1 MIDDIIKK
9 IAPTGVLRVGVNMSN
24 FLLVNSKD
32 KLGVI
37 DGVSPGIGKKLAKEL
52 NISFEIVQF
61 ANPGLLADA
70 VDNNEW
76 DIGNIASE
84 KERGKTIDFSDPYVN
99 IDANFLFREEDNF
112 KNNNDI
118 DQSGI
123 KIAVFERSAYDLW
136 LTENFKKAEL
146 IRVNSIEESHNL
158 FKENKVNIL
167 AGLKPKLIDEMKR
180 NNNYEMIQSPFTY
193 IKQSIGIK
201 KGNPEVLDFIN
212 KFISNKIKEGY
223 IKSLLQQHNVQDK
236 LSIPKIN

>member
-212 KFISNKIKEGY
+212 KFISNNIKEGY
-223 IKSLLQQHNVQDK
+223 IKSLLKQHNVQDK

>member
-1 MIDDIIKK
+1 MIDDIIRK
-9 IAPTGVLRVGVNMSN
+9 IAPTGVLRVGVNMNN

-167 AGLKPKLIDEMKR
+167 AGLKPKLIDEMKK

-212 KFISNKIKEGY
+212 KFISNNIKEGY
-223 IKSLLQQHNVQDK
+223 IKSLLKQHNVQDK

>member
-61 ANPGLLADA
+61 ENPGLLADA
-70 VDNNEW
+70 VENNEW
-76 DIGNIASE
+76 DVGNIASE
-84 KERGKTIDFSDPYVN
+84 KERSKTIDFSDPYVN

-123 KIAVFERSAYDLW
+123 KIAVFKRSAYDLW
-136 LTENFKKAEL
+136 LTENLKKAEL

-167 AGLKPKLIDEMKR
+167 AGLKPKLIDEMKK

-223 IKSLLQQHNVQDK
+223 IKSLLKQHNVQDK

>member
-9 IAPTGVLRVGVNMSN
+9 IAPTGVLRIGVNMNN

-32 KLGVI
+32 KSGVI

-61 ANPGLLADA
+61 ANPGLLVDA

-167 AGLKPKLIDEMKR
+167 AGLKPKLIDEMKK

-223 IKSLLQQHNVQDK
+223 IKSLLKQHNVQDK

>member
-9 IAPTGVLRVGVNMSN
+9 IAPTGVLRIGVNMNN

-32 KLGVI
+32 KLGVV

-167 AGLKPKLIDEMKR
+167 AGLKPKLIDEMKK

-212 KFISNKIKEGY
+212 KFISNNIKEGY

>member
-99 IDANFLFREEDNF
+99 IDANFLFREEDKF

-167 AGLKPKLIDEMKR
+167 AGLKPKLIDEMKK

-212 KFISNKIKEGY
+212 KFISNNIKEGY
-223 IKSLLQQHNVQDK
+223 IKSLLKQHNVQDK
-236 LSIPKIN
+236 LSIPIIN

>member
-70 VDNNEW
+70 VNNNEW

-167 AGLKPKLIDEMKR
+167 AGLKPKLIEEMKK

-212 KFISNKIKEGY
+212 KFISNNIKEGY
-223 IKSLLQQHNVQDK
+223 VKSLLQQHNVEDK

>member
-1 MIDDIIKK
+1 MIDDIIRK
-9 IAPTGVLRVGVNMSN
+9 ITPTGVLRIGVNMSN

-32 KLGVI
+32 KLGVV

-70 VDNNEW
+70 VNNNEW

-118 DQSGI
+118 DQPGI

-167 AGLKPKLIDEMKR
+167 AGLKPKLIDEMKK

>member
-9 IAPTGVLRVGVNMSN
+9 IAPTGVLRIGVNMNN

-32 KLGVI
+32 KLGVV

-70 VDNNEW
+70 VNNNEW

-167 AGLKPKLIDEMKR
+167 AGLKPKLIDEMKK

-212 KFISNKIKEGY
+212 KFISNNIKEGY
-223 IKSLLQQHNVQDK
+223 IKSLLKQHNVQDK

>member
-118 DQSGI
+118 DQPGI

-167 AGLKPKLIDEMKR
+167 AGLKPKLIEEMKK

-201 KGNPEVLDFIN
+201 KGNPVVLDFIN

-223 IKSLLQQHNVQDK
+223 IKSLLKQHNVQDK

>member
-1 MIDDIIKK
+1 MIDNIIKK
-9 IAPTGVLRVGVNMSN
+9 IAPTGVLRIGINMSN

-32 KLGVI
+32 TSGFV
-37 DGVSPGIGKKLAKEL
+37 DGVSPGIGKRLAEEL
-52 NISFEIVQF
+52 NLDFEIVKF

-70 VDNNEW
+70 VNSNKW

-84 KERGKTIDFSDPYVN
+84 KERSKTIDFSDPYVN

-112 KNNNDI
+112 NNNKDI

-123 KIAVFERSAYDLW
+123 QIAVFKRSAYDLW

-158 FKENKVNIL
+158 FRENKVNIL
-167 AGLKPKLIDEMKR
+167 AGLKPKL
-180 NNNYEMIQSPFTY
+180 SPFTY

-201 KGNPEVLDFIN
+201 KGNPEVIDYIN
-212 KFISNKIKEGY
+212 KFVSNKIKEGY
-223 IKSLLQQHNVQDK
+223 VKSLLQKYSVQDK
-236 LSIPKIN
+236 LSIPKIS

>member
-9 IAPTGVLRVGVNMSN
+9 IAPTGILRVGVNMSN

-112 KNNNDI
+112 KNNNDV

-123 KIAVFERSAYDLW
+123 QIAVFERSAYDLW

-167 AGLKPKLIDEMKR
+167 AGLKPKLIDEMKK
-180 NNNYEMIQSPFTY
+180 NNKYEMIQSPFTY

-212 KFISNKIKEGY
+212 KFISNNIKEGY

>member
-9 IAPTGVLRVGVNMSN
+9 IAPTGVLRIGVNMSN

-32 KLGVI
+32 KLGVV

-146 IRVNSIEESHNL
+146 IRVNSIEASHNL

-167 AGLKPKLIDEMKR
+167 AGLKPKLIDEMKK

-212 KFISNKIKEGY
+212 KFISNNIKEGY
-223 IKSLLQQHNVQDK
+223 VKSLLQQHNVEDK

>member
-37 DGVSPGIGKKLAKEL
+37 DGVSPGIGKNLAKEL

-123 KIAVFERSAYDLW
+123 KIAVFKRSAYDLW
-136 LTENFKKAEL
+136 LTENLKKAEL

-167 AGLKPKLIDEMKR
+167 AGLKPKLIDEMKK

-212 KFISNKIKEGY
+212 KFILNNIKEGY

>member
-9 IAPTGVLRVGVNMSN
+9 IAPTGVLRIGVNMSN

-118 DQSGI
+118 DQPGI

-167 AGLKPKLIDEMKR
+167 AGLKPKLIDEMKK

-212 KFISNKIKEGY
+212 KFISNNIKEGY
-223 IKSLLQQHNVQDK
+223 IKSLLKQHNVQDK

>member
-9 IAPTGVLRVGVNMSN
+9 IAPTGVLRVGINMSN

-70 VDNNEW
+70 VNNNEW

-123 KIAVFERSAYDLW
+123 QIAVFERSAYDLW
-136 LTENFKKAEL
+136 LTENLKKAEL

-158 FKENKVNIL
+158 FRENKVNIL
-167 AGLKPKLIDEMKR
+167 AGLKPKLIEEMKK
-180 NNNYEMIQSPFTY
+180 NNNYEIIQSPFTY

-212 KFISNKIKEGY
+212 KFISNNIKEGY

>member
-61 ANPGLLADA
+61 ENPGLLADA

-167 AGLKPKLIDEMKR
+167 AGLKPKLIDEMKK

-212 KFISNKIKEGY
+212 KFISNIIKEGY
-223 IKSLLQQHNVQDK
+223 IKSLLKQHNVQDK

>member
-70 VDNNEW
+70 VNNNEW

-212 KFISNKIKEGY
+212 KFILNNIKEGY

>member
-9 IAPTGVLRVGVNMSN
+9 IAPTGVLRIGVNMNN

-70 VDNNEW
+70 VNNNEW

-123 KIAVFERSAYDLW
+123 QIAVFERSAYDLW

-167 AGLKPKLIDEMKR
+167 AGLKPKLIDEMKK

>member
-9 IAPTGVLRVGVNMSN
+9 IAPTGVLRIGVNMSN

-70 VDNNEW
+70 VNNNEW

-84 KERGKTIDFSDPYVN
+84 KERRKTIDFSDPYVN

-123 KIAVFERSAYDLW
+123 KIAIFERSAYDLW

-167 AGLKPKLIDEMKR
+167 AGLKPKLIDEMKK

>member
-167 AGLKPKLIDEMKR
+167 AGLKPKLIEEMKK

-212 KFISNKIKEGY
+212 KFISNNIKEGY
-223 IKSLLQQHNVQDK
+223 IKSLLKQHNVQDK
-236 LSIPKIN
+236 LSIPEIN

>member
-70 VDNNEW
+70 VNNNEW

-112 KNNNDI
+112 RNNNDI

-123 KIAVFERSAYDLW
+123 QIAVFERSAYDLW

-167 AGLKPKLIDEMKR
+167 AGLKPKLIDEMKK

>member
-136 LTENFKKAEL
+136 LTQNFKKAEL

-167 AGLKPKLIDEMKR
+167 AGLKPKLIDEMKK
-180 NNNYEMIQSPFTY
+180 NNKYEMIQSPFTY

-212 KFISNKIKEGY
+212 KFISNNIKEGY
-223 IKSLLQQHNVQDK
+223 VKILLQQHNVQDK

>member
-52 NISFEIVQF
+52 NISFELVQF

-70 VDNNEW
+70 VNNNEW

-123 KIAVFERSAYDLW
+123 QIAVFERSAYDLW
-136 LTENFKKAEL
+136 LTENLKKAEL

-167 AGLKPKLIDEMKR
+167 AGLKPKLIDEMKK

-212 KFISNKIKEGY
+212 KFISNNIKEGY
-223 IKSLLQQHNVQDK
+223 IKSLLKQHNVQDK

>member
-136 LTENFKKAEL
+136 LTENLKKAEL

-167 AGLKPKLIDEMKR
+167 AGLKPKLIDEMKK

-212 KFISNKIKEGY
+212 KFISNIIKEGY
-223 IKSLLQQHNVQDK
+223 IKSLLKQHNVQDK
-236 LSIPKIN
+236 LSIPEIN

>member
-61 ANPGLLADA
+61 ANPGLLADT
-70 VDNNEW
+70 VNNNEW

-123 KIAVFERSAYDLW
+123 KIAVFERSAYMSR
-136 LTENFKKAEL
+136 E
-146 IRVNSIEESHNL
+146 
-158 FKENKVNIL
+158 
-167 AGLKPKLIDEMKR
+167 
-180 NNNYEMIQSPFTY
+180 QFTAA
-193 IKQSIGIK
+193 
-201 KGNPEVLDFIN
+201 
-212 KFISNKIKEGY
+212 
-223 IKSLLQQHNVQDK
+223 H
-236 LSIPKIN
+236 

>member
-167 AGLKPKLIDEMKR
+167 AGLKPKLIDEMK
-180 NNNYEMIQSPFTY
+180 NNKNYKMIQNPFTY

-201 KGNPEVLDFIN
+201 KGNPELLDYIN
-212 KFISNKIKEGY
+212 KFISNSIKEGY

>member
-61 ANPGLLADA
+61 ANPGLLVDA

-167 AGLKPKLIDEMKR
+167 AGLKPKLIDEMKK

-212 KFISNKIKEGY
+212 KFISNIIKEGY
-223 IKSLLQQHNVQDK
+223 IKSLLKQHNVQDK
-236 LSIPKIN
+236 LSIPEIN

>member
-167 AGLKPKLIDEMKR
+167 AGLKPKLIDEMKK

-212 KFISNKIKEGY
+212 KFISNNIKEGY
-223 IKSLLQQHNVQDK
+223 IKSLLKQHNVQDK

>member
-70 VDNNEW
+70 VNNNKW

-136 LTENFKKAEL
+136 LTENLKKAEL

-167 AGLKPKLIDEMKR
+167 AGLKPKLIDEMKK

-212 KFISNKIKEGY
+212 KFISNNIKEGY
-223 IKSLLQQHNVQDK
+223 IKSLLKQHNVQDK

>member
-136 LTENFKKAEL
+136 LTENLKKAEL

-167 AGLKPKLIDEMKR
+167 AGLKPKLIDEMKK

-201 KGNPEVLDFIN
+201 KGNPVVLDFIN
-212 KFISNKIKEGY
+212 KFISNNIKEGY
-223 IKSLLQQHNVQDK
+223 VKSLLQQHNVEDK

>member
-123 KIAVFERSAYDLW
+123 QIAVFERSAYDLW

-167 AGLKPKLIDEMKR
+167 AGLKPKLIDEMK
-180 NNNYEMIQSPFTY
+180 
-193 IKQSIGIK
+193 K
-201 KGNPEVLDFIN
+201 K
-212 KFISNKIKEGY
+212 K
-223 IKSLLQQHNVQDK
+223 
-236 LSIPKIN
+236 

>member
-70 VDNNEW
+70 VNNNEC

-118 DQSGI
+118 DQPGI

-167 AGLKPKLIDEMKR
+167 AGLKPKLIEEMKK

-212 KFISNKIKEGY
+212 KFISNNIKEGY
-223 IKSLLQQHNVQDK
+223 IKSLLKQHNVQDK